1 MVVEI
6 PTAQKLDT
14 NSVGSTIAPWEA
26 VSSDSSSNSSED
38 ASLREAVGTPRQTQ
52 RAVSQ
57 ASEPSAATLGDI
69 TPSRRQRWSD
79 LSDSPEKAA
88 GHESV
93 RCPWPE
99 DDGCT
104 VISRARPAALVET
117 ESAAVHDLPTGD
129 LQEDDEPE
137 VADLAQSGGQAS
149 SGKRRSRR
157 RRRHA
162 KSGSAGAVSPTSS
175 VLLQG
180 SLPMYSPSRA
190 SVNPGIDDSMI
201 SWPHTPSKF
210 AGLSTQLTG
219 SPFIASGGRS
229 VVTWN
234 DLLGADR
241 TLCPQSHNMARSL
254 NAMSPLAA
262 PVQPATPEHLHS
274 MPLVTAPGP
283 VQSTMCPS
291 PVHAQKPLCEAGART
306 PWAIPSV
313 PGSWAYQSWPDASL
327 AACSAP
333 TGPSV
338 APPTAPPT
346 GVPMASH
353 VPGGY
358 QCPSD
363 MQGDA
368 LMHWLR
374 ANGLEHNS
382 TSDLAEQLR
391 AMAPEAYE
399 D

>member
-6 PTAQKLDT
+6 PTAQKTDT
-14 NSVGSTIAPWEA
+14 NSVGSTTAPWEA
-26 VSSDSSSNSSED
+26 VSSDSSSNSSEG
-38 ASLREAVGTPRQTQ
+38 ASAVGTPRQAAQ
-52 RAVSQ
+52 RKASQ
-57 ASEPSAATLGDI
+57 ASEPSVATLGDI
-69 TPSRRQRWSD
+69 TPSRQRWSD
-79 LSDSPEKAA
+79 LSESPEKAA
-88 GHESV
+88 AQDIVIS
-93 RCPWPE
+93 PWPE

-104 VISRARPAALVET
+104 VTSRA
-117 ESAAVHDLPTGD
+117 SAAKPIVTVNTALPDFSMGD
-129 LQEDDEPE
+129 LQEDDEPD
-137 VADLAQSGGQAS
+137 VADVAQSGGQAS

-162 KSGSAGAVSPTSS
+162 KTSPAGAMSPTSGT
-175 VLLQG
+175 LLQG
-180 SLPMYSPSRA
+180 NLSVYSPNRA
-190 SVNPGIDDSMI
+190 SVHPELEESMI

-219 SPFIASGGRS
+219 TPLISAGGRS

-241 TLCPQSHNMARSL
+241 TLCPQSPNMAHGV
-254 NAMSPLAA
+254 NALSPLAQ
-262 PVQPATPEHLHS
+262 VQPATPEHLRS
-274 MPLVTAPGP
+274 MPLVTAPSP
-283 VQSTMCPS
+283 VHCTTCPS
-291 PVHAQKPLCEAGART
+291 PVHAQRPLCEAGART
-306 PWAIPSV
+306 PWTIPSI
-313 PGSWAYQSWPDASL
+313 PGSWGCQSWPVDYSVAPC
-327 AACSAP
+327 AAV
-333 TGPSV
+333 TGPPV

-346 GVPMASH
+346 GLPMASH
-353 VPGGY
+353 VPSGY
-358 QCPSD
+358 QYPPE